1 MNDVPAPQPRAG
13 DRPSAMAMVALRETS
28 FPSDDDIFAA
38 LAREWPEAPV
48 PEDRIR
54 LASAV
59 TFRMGQER
67 GAISFVPSPIPWQN
81 LKGPCATAWYW
92 PQAAEE
98 MKTHRTHVIAGLG
111 AGPADAVTRRLWLTA
126 LTGAVVA
133 AAGSSA
139 CGILWP
145 GGMVVHA
152 PEPFL
157 DRARRMGRG
166 NLPLELWIDFRIFR
180 ESEDTLTLF
189 TTGLA
194 EFGVPDL
201 EISRSRRTFKDVY
214 AAAFNTAHYL
224 IDQGPVLKDGDTVG
238 FAAGETVLVH
248 HVESRWGHGRTILSI
263 RY

>member
-1 MNDVPAPQPRAG
+1 
-13 DRPSAMAMVALRETS
+13 MAMIALREAV
-28 FPSDDDIFAA
+28 FPSEKDIFAA
-38 LAREWPEAPV
+38 LARQWPDV
-48 PEDRIR
+48 PPPQEQARR
-54 LASAV
+54 GSAV
-59 TFRMGQER
+59 TFQLGGER
-67 GAISFVPSPIPWQN
+67 GALSFVPSPIPWEN

-92 PQAAEE
+92 PQAAEA
-98 MKTHRTHVIAGLG
+98 MKAHRAHVIAGLG
-111 AGPADAVTRRLWLTA
+111 GGPADAVTRRLRLTA
-126 LTGAVVA
+126 LTGAVA
-133 AAGSSA
+133 SAAGPAA

-157 DRARRMGRG
+157 DRAREMSRG

-194 EFGVPDL
+194 EFGLPDL
-201 EISRSRRTFKDVY
+201 EIPRSRRPFKEVY

-224 IDQGPVLKDGDTVG
+224 IDQGPVLKDGDTLG
-238 FAAGETVLVH
+238 LAAGETVLVH
-248 HVESRWGHGRTILSI
+248 HVESRWGHGRTILSV

>member
-13 DRPSAMAMVALRETS
+13 DRPSAMAMVALRETT

-38 LAREWPEAPV
+38 LAREWPEAPA

-98 MKTHRTHVIAGLG
+98 MKTHRTPVIAGLG

-189 TTGLA
+189 TT
-194 EFGVPDL
+194 
-201 EISRSRRTFKDVY
+201 
-214 AAAFNTAHYL
+214 
-224 IDQGPVLKDGDTVG
+224 
-238 FAAGETVLVH
+238 
-248 HVESRWGHGRTILSI
+248 
-263 RY
+263 